1 MEDISKGV
9 VQSILSDM
17 SSIRC
22 TLGTPEIPKLAS
34 LYRPLIV
41 RCARSIELLSHLKD
55 AIDDGMCIVV
65 FGQVRFLVQTTRLLL
80 LKQSLKRYKSP

>member
-1 MEDISKGV
+1 MDDISQGV

-17 SSIRC
+17 TSIRC

-41 RCARSIELLSHLKD
+41 RCARSIELLSHLND
-55 AIDDGMCIVV
+55 AIDDGTCTVV
-65 FGQVRFLVQTTRLLL
+65 LDNSVSWFQTTRLVLNRF
-80 LKQSLKRYKSP
+80 LKRYNSP

>member
-1 MEDISKGV
+1 MDDISQGV

-17 SSIRC
+17 TSIRC

-55 AIDDGMCIVV
+55 AIDDGTCTVV
-65 FGQVRFLVQTTRLLL
+65 FGQVRFLVPNDSFIIEAISKTI
-80 LKQSLKRYKSP
+80 

>member
-17 SSIRC
+17 TSIRC

-55 AIDDGMCIVV
+55 VIDDGMCTVV
-65 FGQVRFLVQTTRLLL
+65 FGQVRFLVPNDSFIIEAISKTI
-80 LKQSLKRYKSP
+80 